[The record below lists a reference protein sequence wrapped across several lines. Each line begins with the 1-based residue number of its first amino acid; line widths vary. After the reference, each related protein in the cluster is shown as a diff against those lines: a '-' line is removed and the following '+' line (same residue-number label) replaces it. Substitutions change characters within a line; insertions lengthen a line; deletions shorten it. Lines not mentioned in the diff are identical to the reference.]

1 MRLRFLLLGLFV
13 LPLHATVI
21 GRSEPA
27 MSITMARVAGLPA
40 KDRAVWVAYLRRS
53 QMQMKKDRAAL
64 AAERRA
70 AEPEPPMPKE
80 SGGVRTMPLDRD
92 AEWYGTAE
100 ARHIADVIV
109 SFQTPAGGWS
119 KNLDMSGAARLPGQ
133 SYTPDNLSKH
143 PGLGDFD
150 EPKDPHWNY
159 VGTLDNGA
167 TNSELRFLAKVSGQI
182 HGARRKSYRAS
193 FLRGVRY
200 LLAAQFPNGGWPQ
213 VWPLEGRYHDAV
225 TYNDNAVTETAET
238 LSTVAAG
245 EGDYA
250 FVPAE
255 LRRRAAASAARALKC
270 ILLTQVVV
278 RGQRAIWA
286 QQYDALKLR
295 PVAGRNYEPAALS
308 SAESAE
314 ILLYLMQLPHP
325 SSSEIVAV
333 QAGVKWLKDA
343 AVKNHAWVGGPDAP
357 DGWHL
362 EPKAGAAPMWAR
374 YYSIDKDAPIFG
386 DRDKTIHDDV
396 NELSLERR
404 NGYSWYGR
412 APQKA
417 LDAYDEWEWANTD
430 PDGKRP

>member
-1 MRLRFLLLGLFV
+1 
-13 LPLHATVI
+13 
-21 GRSEPA
+21 

-40 KDRAVWVAYLRRS
+40 KDRSVWVAYLRRS

-70 AEPEPPMPKE
+70 GEPEPPMPKE

-92 AEWYGTAE
+92 AEWYGTVE

-119 KNLDMSGAARLPGQ
+119 KNLDMSGTARLPGQ

-167 TNSELRFLAKVSGQI
+167 TNSELRFLAKVSGQT
-182 HGARRKSYRAS
+182 HGAGAKGYRAS
-193 FLRGVRY
+193 FLRGIRY

-225 TYNDNAVTETAET
+225 TYNDDAVTETAET
-238 LSTVAAG
+238 LTTVAAG

-250 FVPAE
+250 FVSAE

-278 RGQRAIWA
+278 RGQRTIWA

-308 SAESAE
+308 SAESTD

-325 SSSEIVAV
+325 SSSEIAAV

-362 EPKAGAAPMWAR
+362 EPKAGADPMWAR
-374 YYSIDKDAPIFG
+374 FYSIEKGTPIFG
-386 DRDKTIHDDV
+386 DRDKTIHDEV

-417 LDAYDEWEWANTD
+417 LDAYNEWEWANTD
-430 PDGKRP
+430 ADGRRP